1 LNTREALLRGF
12 SFALRFSMN
21 MTDIISGLTRP
32 AQIEPESGI
41 VTAAMYGMAK
51 PDVLAFWSGQ
61 GNLPTPEAFCRPAID
76 SLLAGETFYT
86 WQRGIPE
93 LREGLVR
100 YHARHYGVNLDIDNF
115 GITGGGMQAIQIAIE
130 MIAGDG
136 DEVIIPTPAWPN
148 YAGPLR
154 LQGTKPVEVPML
166 FANGTWSLDLE
177 QLFAA
182 VTPQTKAICINS
194 PSNPL
199 GWTAS
204 RDDLIAIRD
213 FARRTGI
220 WILADEVYSRF
231 CFSAKRAPSFLDVCD
246 PEERLIF
253 CNTFSKNWAMTGWR
267 QGWIQAP
274 KIMAPIVERFIQYHS
289 SGSPVFLQ
297 KGCAAAVEHG
307 DDFVDLQV
315 ATARKNRDIVVE
327 VFRQSPHLR
336 FQIPDGA
343 FYMFFSI
350 DGMTDSLATC
360 LRLIDEAG
368 VGFAPGGTFGPGGEG
383 YLRMCY
389 LKNEDTL
396 RAGLERFTN
405 WLKNGRVV

>member
-1 LNTREALLRGF
+1 
-12 SFALRFSMN
+12 MN
-21 MTDIISGLTRP
+21 LTDIISSLTHP
-32 AQIEPESGI
+32 AQIEPDSGI
-41 VTAAMYGMAK
+41 VTVAMYGMAK
-51 PDVLAFWSGQ
+51 PDVIGFWTGQ
-61 GNLPTPEAFCRPAID
+61 GNLPTPEAFCRPAVD

-93 LREGLVR
+93 LREALVR
-100 YHARHYGVNLDIDNF
+100 YHAKHYGVSLDVDNF
-115 GITGGGMQAIQIAIE
+115 GITGGGMQAIQNAIQ

-148 YAGPLR
+148 YAGPMR
-154 LQGTKPVEVPML
+154 LQGTRPVEVPMI
-166 FANGTWSLDLE
+166 FANGTWSLDLDK
-177 QLFAA
+177 LFAA
-182 VTPQTKAICINS
+182 LTPRTKAICINS

-199 GWTAS
+199 GWTAT

-213 FARRTGI
+213 FARKSGI

-246 PEERLIF
+246 PQERLIL

-274 KIMAPIVERFIQYHS
+274 KAMAPIVERFIQYNT

-297 KGCAAAVEHG
+297 KGCAAALDNG
-307 DDFVDLQV
+307 DDFVDMQV

-327 VFRQSPHLR
+327 AFRQCPQLR
-336 FQIPDGA
+336 FQVPDGA

-350 DGMTDSLATC
+350 EGMTDSLATC
-360 LRLIDEAG
+360 LRIIDEAG

-389 LKNEDTL
+389 LKNEHTL
-396 RAGLERFTN
+396 RQGLERFTN

>member
-1 LNTREALLRGF
+1 MLVSDL
-12 SFALRFSMN
+12 
-21 MTDIISGLTRP
+21 ISKLTQP
-32 AQIEPESGI
+32 AQIEPDSGI
-41 VTAAMYGMAK
+41 VTAAMHGMSK

-61 GNLPTPEAFCRPAID
+61 GNLPTPEQFCRPAID

-93 LREGLVR
+93 LREALVR
-100 YHARHYGVNLDIDNF
+100 YHAKHHGVNLHVDNF
-115 GITGGGMQAIQIAIE
+115 GITGGGMQAIQNAIQ

-154 LQGTKPVEVPML
+154 IQGTRPVEVPMI
-166 FANGTWSLDLE
+166 FANGTWSLDLDK
-177 QLFAA
+177 LFAA
-182 VTPQTKAICINS
+182 LTPRTKAICINS

-204 RDDLIAIRD
+204 REDLIAIRD
-213 FARRTGI
+213 FARKSGI

-231 CFSAKRAPSFLDVCD
+231 FFSAKRAPSFLDVCD
-246 PEERLIF
+246 PEEQLIL

-267 QGWIQAP
+267 QGWIQTPRALSP
-274 KIMAPIVERFIQYHS
+274 TVERFIQYNT

-297 KGCAAAVEHG
+297 RGCAAALEHG

-315 ATARKNRDIVVE
+315 ATAKRNRDIVVE
-327 VFRQSPHLR
+327 ALGQSQRLR
-336 FQIPDGA
+336 FQVPDGA
-343 FYMFFSI
+343 FYLFFAI
-350 DGMTDSLATC
+350 DGMRDSLATC
-360 LRLIDEAG
+360 LRIIDEAG

-389 LKNEDTL
+389 LKDERHL
-396 RAGLERFTN
+396 RQGLDRFTT
-405 WLKNGRVV
+405 WLKNGRVA